1 MFVLHGGQG
10 RQGELERWKLFLG
23 FNRGVILFLQAGE
36 VTIQGCSKRYIRLNR
51 QISGVGLGLGLVP
64 FPGFFHFFHT
74 WSELAI
80 HKA

>member
-36 VTIQGCSKRYIRLNR
+36 VTNY
-51 QISGVGLGLGLVP
+51 SGVFQEVY
-64 FPGFFHFFHT
+64 
-74 WSELAI
+74 
-80 HKA
+80 